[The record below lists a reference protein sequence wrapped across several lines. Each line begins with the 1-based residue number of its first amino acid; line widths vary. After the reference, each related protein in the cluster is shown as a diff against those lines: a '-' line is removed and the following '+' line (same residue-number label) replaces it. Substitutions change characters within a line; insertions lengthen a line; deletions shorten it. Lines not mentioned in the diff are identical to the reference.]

1 MLFSLIVV
9 VLLLA
14 LAFFQ
19 STQGLF
25 SALLMTVFSM
35 CCAALAVGG
44 YEWVAIH
51 YLAPHWRPDYSFA
64 IALAALFGVP
74 LIIFRMAADKL
85 VRRSCLIHSM
95 LDRVGGGFCGLIT
108 GYTVMGILTL
118 AVQNIPFGGSIMG
131 FERIVR
137 TPLQDLRDDPDLKP
151 PPPDVAERNLW
162 LNPDRFVVGL
172 ASILS
177 SGIFSGERSFGYEN
191 PDHVQHLGWINA
203 VPETVPRFAPPGSI
217 SIVRTESVPTVFTV
231 TPGGR
236 NATAVYDDDNG
247 RPRPGHHFQMIRV
260 RLHREARGELRSH
273 IFTPRQFRLVGQPG
287 GEGPMKQY
295 HAIAIQQ
302 SDATEVINR
311 HIRYT
316 VKRGQ
321 NWALVDEPV
330 VPRADNNG
338 EVEIVFELPAG
349 FVPAFLEYKHG
360 ARVTVTLAATEE
372 TDDSASRDTG
382 TKDARLAA
390 EKSSSSQSA
399 APSSASDEAAP
410 ERSPRSER
418 KKTVDDSGRG
428 GNVRGV
434 TTLVGDSFFGNA
446 LPLELK
452 EYQDLNNLTTKR
464 RKMDN
469 GHLVADVQKQAEG
482 TDRLIKSFDVPHDK
496 RLLQLNMT
504 RLHTRS
510 GIGKALARAAQIA
523 QNYFVEDDNGN
534 QYLIVGKYAIANV
547 DGKRLLEVQYFPNQV
562 GTVGGLGKF
571 KKIKDR
577 HLKKDYELVLL
588 FLVDPGATVTSFSSG
603 GSALRRDDLR
613 RENLVA
619 PK

>member
-1 MLFSLIVV
+1 MLYSLIVM

-51 YLAPHWRPDYSFA
+51 YLAPYWQPDFSFA
-64 IALAALFGVP
+64 IALAGLFGIP

-85 VRRSCLIHSM
+85 VRRSCHIHG
-95 LDRVGGGFCGLIT
+95 LFERIGGGFCGLIT
-108 GYTVMGILTL
+108 GYTVMGMVTL
-118 AVQNIPFGGSIMG
+118 AVQNIPFGGSILG

-137 TPLQDLRDDPDLKP
+137 TPLQSLRDDPDLRP

-177 SGIFSGERSFGYEN
+177 SGIFSGERSFGNEN
-191 PDHVQHLGWINA
+191 PDHIQHLGWINA
-203 VPETVPRFAPPGSI
+203 VPETVSRFAPPGSI
-217 SIVRTESVPTVFTV
+217 SIVRTESVPTVFTI

-236 NATAVYDDDNG
+236 NTTLTYDDEDG
-247 RPRPGHHFQMIRV
+247 RPRPDHQFQMIRV

-295 HAIAIQQ
+295 HAIALQQ

-321 NWALVDEPV
+321 NWAIVDEPV
-330 VPRADNNG
+330 EPRADNNA

-349 FVPAFLEYKHG
+349 FVSAFLEYKHG
-360 ARVTVTLAATEE
+360 ARATVTLAE
-372 TDDSASRDTG
+372 TKESDDSASHDAG
-382 TKDARLAA
+382 TKDARLVT

-399 APSSASDEAAP
+399 GPSSASDESVP
-410 ERSPRSER
+410 RRSQRSDGR
-418 KKTVDDSGRG
+418 KTVDNSGRG

-452 EYQDLNNLTTKR
+452 DYQDLNNLSTKR
-464 RKMDN
+464 RKIAN
-469 GHLVADVQKQAEG
+469 GHLVADVQEQAEG
-482 TDRLIKSFDVPHDK
+482 TGRLIKSFDVPPDK

-510 GIGKALARAAQIA
+510 GIGKILDQAGQVA
-523 QNYFVEDDNGN
+523 QNYFVEDDSGN
-534 QYLIVGKYAIANV
+534 QYLIIGKYAIANV
-547 DGKRLLEVQYFPNQV
+547 DGKRLLEVQYFPNQA
-562 GTVGGLGKF
+562 GTIGGLGKF

-588 FLVDPGATVTSFSSG
+588 FLIEPGATVTSFSAG

-613 RENLVA
+613 SENLVA